1 MLNFVLFQNN
11 DNLLTHSQNHISTS
25 MLKKILLFALFL
37 GLFHGAIA
45 QKLSYTLSFAEPQTH
60 YCEVQIMFEDVKGKY
75 VDFKLPSWAP
85 GSYLIR
91 EFAKSIEQEKAIG
104 EKNKALQ
111 VEKVTK
117 NTWRVYTEGSTKIM
131 FSYKVYAFEM
141 SVRTSFIDASHGY
154 INGSSVFMYPDGFV
168 NLPSTLTVKPFKT
181 WKEIS
186 TGLSPVGSDKYVLK
200 VPNYDILADSPIELG
215 NQKIYKFVAAGVPH
229 EVAVYGG
236 GNYTEATFTKDI
248 AKIVEETTSIF
259 GENPCNTA
267 PFDHYTFLV
276 YSLSKGGGGLEHLNS
291 TSLMQP
297 RFTYQGSGY
306 EGFLSLVAHEYFH
319 LWNVKRL
326 RPKPLGPFDYDNE
339 NYTKLLWVAEG
350 VTSYYDNL
358 ITYRAG
364 YMGADGYKQSLV
376 NVIANHENSPGSKV
390 QSVAESSFDAWI
402 KGYRP
407 NENSRNSTIS
417 YYSSGTVMASLL
429 DLEILGAT
437 QGQKNLDAVMSY
449 MYQEYYK
456 KNNRGYTDEEF
467 QKACEL
473 IAGKP
478 LTIFKHIYSTEAVD
492 YNKYLDYAGLR
503 LARYPKDEVNFGA
516 NLSDEDGKII
526 VKSVEKGTAAYDD
539 DINVNDE
546 IIAIDGHRMPSAS
559 FALSYANS
567 KDVGENMEILISRDN
582 LMMTI
587 VVTAARGNSAG
598 FRFLDIEQ
606 KTETQKLVYSKWL
619 GGKK

>member
-1 MLNFVLFQNN
+1 MLKHFLSAVLF
-11 DNLLTHSQNHISTS
+11 
-25 MLKKILLFALFL
+25 F
-37 GLFHGAIA
+37 GLFQTNFA
-45 QKLSYTLSFAEPQTH
+45 QKLSYIVNFEAPQTH
-60 YCEVQIMFEDVKGKY
+60 YCEVQIIFEDIKTQH
-75 VDFKLPSWAP
+75 VDFKLPVWAP

-91 EFAKSIEQEKAIG
+91 EFSKGVEQEKAVNDKGRAI
-104 EKNKALQ
+104 K
-111 VEKVTK
+111 VEKISK
-117 NTWRVYTEGSTKIM
+117 NTWRIHNEGSSKLL

-154 INGSSVFMYPDGFV
+154 LNGSSIFMFPDGFV
-168 NLPSTLTVKPFKT
+168 NLPSVLTINPFKT

-186 TGLSPVGSDKYVLK
+186 TGLSPVDAKNKYVLA
-200 VPNYDILADSPIELG
+200 VPNYDILADSPIEVG
-215 NQKIYKFVAAGVPH
+215 NQKIYNFKAAGVKH
-229 EVAVYGG
+229 EVAMYGG
-236 GNYTEATFTKDI
+236 GNYDEKDLLKDM
-248 AKIVEETTSIF
+248 AAIVEETTSIF

-297 RFTYQGSGY
+297 RFSYQGGGY

-326 RPKPLGPFDYDNE
+326 RPKGLGPFDYDNE

-364 YMGADGYKQSLV
+364 YTDPESYKQSII
-376 NVIANHENSPGSKV
+376 NVIANHENTQGSKV

-407 NENSRNSTIS
+407 NENSKNSTIS

-429 DLEILGAT
+429 DLEILGIT
-437 QGQKNLDAVMSY
+437 KGQKGLDDVLRY

-456 KNNRGYTDEEF
+456 KLNRGYTDEEF
-467 QKACEL
+467 QKACEM
-473 IAGKP
+473 IAGSP
-478 LTIFKHIYSTEAVD
+478 LTIFKHIYSTEPINYD
-492 YNKYLDYAGLR
+492 KYLEYAGLK
-503 LARYPKDEVNFGA
+503 LGRYENNAVSFGA
-516 NLSDEDGKII
+516 NMSDEDGKII
-526 VKSVEKGTAAYDD
+526 VKSVEKGSAAYND

-546 IIAIDGHRMPSAS
+546 IIAMDGHRMPSAS
-559 FALSYANS
+559 FALSYANA
-567 KDVGENMEILISRDN
+567 KRAGENIEIVISRDN
-582 LMMTI
+582 LLMTI
-587 VVTAARGNSAG
+587 VVTATSGKAEG
-598 FRFLDIEQ
+598 FRFLPFNDV
-606 KTETQKLVYSKWL
+606 TSTQNAVNKKWL

>member
-1 MLNFVLFQNN
+1 MIKF
-11 DNLLTHSQNHISTS
+11 
-25 MLKKILLFALFL
+25 ILSVVLFL
-37 GLFHGAIA
+37 GLLVSSFA
-45 QKLSYTLSFAEPQTH
+45 QKLSYNVSFDEPQTH
-60 YCEVQIMFEDVKGKY
+60 YCEVQIAFEDIKTKY
-75 VDFKLPSWAP
+75 VDFKMPSWAP
-85 GSYLIR
+85 GSYLVR
-91 EFAKSIEQEKAIG
+91 EFAKGVEQEKAVNDKGRSI
-104 EKNKALQ
+104 K
-111 VEKVTK
+111 VEKISK
-117 NTWRVYTEGSTKIM
+117 NTWRVYNEDSKKVM

-154 INGSSVFMYPDGFV
+154 LNGSSIFMFVDGFV
-168 NLPSTLTVKPFKT
+168 NLPSVLTVKPFKT

-186 TGLSPVGSDKYVLK
+186 TGLSPVNENNKYVLN

-215 NQKIYKFVAAGVPH
+215 NQKIYNFKAAGVKH

-236 GNYTEATFTKDI
+236 GNYDENTLTSDM
-248 AKIVEETTSIF
+248 AKIVEEATAIF
-259 GENPCNTA
+259 GENPNKVA

-297 RFTYQGSGY
+297 RFSYQGSGY

-326 RPKPLGPFDYDNE
+326 RPKPLGAFDYDNE

-350 VTSYYDNL
+350 ITSYYDNL
-358 ITYRAG
+358 IPYRAG
-364 YMGADGYKQSLV
+364 YTAPDAYKQTII

-407 NENSRNSTIS
+407 NENTRNSTIS

-437 QGQKNLDAVMSY
+437 KAEKGLDDVMRY

-456 KNNRGYTDEEF
+456 KLDRGYTDEEF

-478 LTIFKHIYSTEAVD
+478 LTIFKHIYSTEAID
-492 YNKYLDYAGLR
+492 YDKYLDFAGLR
-503 LARYPKDEVNFGA
+503 LGRYPNNTVSFGA
-516 NLSDEDGKII
+516 NLSDDDGKIV
-526 VKSVEKGTAAYDD
+526 VKSVEKGTAAYND

-546 IIAIDGHRMPSAS
+546 IIAIDGHRMPSSS
-559 FALSYANS
+559 FALSYANA
-567 KDVGENMEILISRDN
+567 KRVGENMEVLISRDN

-587 VVTAARGNSAG
+587 VVTASGGNSVG
-598 FRFLDIEQ
+598 FRFLSVDNMSN
-606 KTETQKLVYSKWL
+606 TQNAVNKKWL